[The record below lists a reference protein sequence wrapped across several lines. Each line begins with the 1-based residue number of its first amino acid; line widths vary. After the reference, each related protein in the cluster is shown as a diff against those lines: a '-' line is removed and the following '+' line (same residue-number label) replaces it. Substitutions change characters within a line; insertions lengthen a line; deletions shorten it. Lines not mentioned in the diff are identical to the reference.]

1 MVALE
6 DQIAAFC
13 RRHALLVSHSTVVVA
28 VSGGPDSVCLL
39 HVLRTLALRWQLQ
52 LHVAHLD
59 HQLRLESG
67 EDAQFV
73 AQLAEKWQLPI
84 TIKRVDI
91 AEQSRVQRTGIEA
104 TARAARLQFLSEL
117 AQQVG
122 AKAIALGHNADDQA
136 ETVVMRLMRGA
147 GPSGLAAMQPKR
159 PAANDGDARNIAL
172 TRPLLATS
180 RADIEA
186 YCELHQLTPRQDPTN
201 SLPIYTRN
209 RVRGYILPLLKTY
222 NPRIVAALGRTA
234 RVCAEEN
241 DLIDQL
247 VQQTWTAIAV
257 ADGISVRLDRQQF
270 EQLHRALRRRMVRQ
284 AATMLVPNV
293 ELEAKHIDLAL
304 DAVEQ
309 GRRRLQMPGGLWLV
323 VSQTQLQIT
332 MEQATS

>member
-1 MVALE
+1 
-6 DQIAAFC
+6 
-13 RRHALLVSHSTVVVA
+13 
-28 VSGGPDSVCLL
+28 
-39 HVLRTLALRWQLQ
+39 
-52 LHVAHLD
+52 
-59 HQLRLESG
+59 
-67 EDAQFV
+67 
-73 AQLAEKWQLPI
+73 
-84 TIKRVDI
+84 
-91 AEQSRVQRTGIEA
+91 
-104 TARAARLQFLSEL
+104 
-117 AQQVG
+117 
-122 AKAIALGHNADDQA
+122 
-136 ETVVMRLMRGA
+136 
-147 GPSGLAAMQPKR
+147 
-159 PAANDGDARNIAL
+159 
-172 TRPLLATS
+172 
-180 RADIEA
+180 
-186 YCELHQLTPRQDPTN
+186 
-201 SLPIYTRN
+201 
-209 RVRGYILPLLKTY
+209 VRGYILPLLKTY

-234 RVCAEEN
+234 RVCAEED